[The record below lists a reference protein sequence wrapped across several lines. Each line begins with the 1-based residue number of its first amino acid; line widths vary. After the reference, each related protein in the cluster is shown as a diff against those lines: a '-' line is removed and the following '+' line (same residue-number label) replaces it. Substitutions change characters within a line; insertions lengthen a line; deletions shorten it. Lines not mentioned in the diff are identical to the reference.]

1 MNEQVAHLRHALYRW
16 HGKRLGR
23 SSRTGR
29 DRNWAS
35 RLSRGLAAK
44 TWKRIIMGLSSVLVQ
59 STRCALWSTG
69 GGSTLDPM
77 VVKDSPI
84 VFAATRVKLKSGFF
98 NNTLK

>member
-1 MNEQVAHLRHALYRW
+1 
-16 HGKRLGR
+16 
-23 SSRTGR
+23 
-29 DRNWAS
+29 
-35 RLSRGLAAK
+35 
-44 TWKRIIMGLSSVLVQ
+44 MGLSSVLVQ